1 VLVALRFILSEKR
14 KKTAQPVIIN
24 EKIKELLMATVKQ
37 GDIIKIHY
45 TGKLED
51 GTVFDSS
58 EGGNPMEFTV
68 GDGEVIP
75 GLEQG
80 VAGMSVGESRTITV
94 PMEQAYGPRN
104 DARVFELDKAK
115 APENFNGE
123 IGQQLQMF
131 RADGMAVTVTVV
143 GVSEKTFTMDCNHPL
158 AGKTLIFETT
168 LVKIL

>member
-1 VLVALRFILSEKR
+1 
-14 KKTAQPVIIN
+14 
-24 EKIKELLMATVKQ
+24 MANVKHGDTVRLN
-37 GDIIKIHY
+37 Y

-58 EGGNPMEFTV
+58 EGDNPLEFTI
-68 GDGEVIP
+68 GEGEIIA

-80 VAGMSVGESRTITV
+80 VIGMSAGESKTIV
-94 PMEQAYGPRN
+94 IPMEQAYGPR
-104 DARVFELDKAK
+104 DEARVFEMDKSK
-115 APENFNGE
+115 APENFNAE

-131 RADGMAVTVTVV
+131 RADGMAITVTVA
-143 GVSEKTFTMDCNHPL
+143 GISEKSFTMDCNHPL

>member
-1 VLVALRFILSEKR
+1 
-14 KKTAQPVIIN
+14 
-24 EKIKELLMATVKQ
+24 MATVKQ
-37 GDIIKIHY
+37 GDTIKMHY
-45 TGKLED
+45 TGKLEA

-58 EGGNPMEFTV
+58 DESNPLEFTI
-68 GDGEVIP
+68 GEGEVIA

-80 VAGMSVGESRTITV
+80 VVGMSVGESRTITI

-123 IGQQLQMF
+123 IGQQLQMY
-131 RADGMAVTVTVV
+131 RADGMAITVTVV
-143 GVSEKTFTMDCNHPL
+143 GVSEKSFTMDCNHPL
-158 AGKTLIFETT
+158 AGKTLIFDTT